1 MSEPQFV
8 MLGSKE
14 FSSLLTKVDNL
25 VSELQKQNQRNER
38 TESNASSEEKQPKLL
53 TPPQAAKILNKS
65 IATVYLWRRKGV
77 IKAYKAPGT
86 GSTFFDYDEL
96 LAVVKS

>member
-1 MSEPQFV
+1 MSKPQFV

-14 FSSLLTKVDNL
+14 FDSQLLKIDSLA
-25 VSELQKQNQRNER
+25 SEIQKLNQRLEQLIK
-38 TESNASSEEKQPKLL
+38 SSGSEYIPPKLL
-53 TPPQAAKILNKS
+53 TPPQAAKLLSKS
-65 IATVYLWRRKGV
+65 IATIYLWRKKGI
-77 IKAYKAPGT
+77 IKARKVS

>member
-1 MSEPQFV
+1 MSENQFV

-14 FSSLLTKVDNL
+14 FDSMLTTLGSL
-25 VSELQKQNQRNER
+25 VSELQKQNQRNEQLI
-38 TESNASSEEKQPKLL
+38 NSSGSEYIPPKLL
-53 TPPQAAKILNKS
+53 TPPQAAKLLGKS
-65 IATVYLWRRKGV
+65 IATIYLWRKKGI
-77 IKAYKAPGT
+77 IKAHKVA

>member
-14 FSSLLTKVDNL
+14 FNSLLTKVDNL

-38 TESNASSEEKQPKLL
+38 TENSSTSEERQPKLL
-53 TPPQAAKILNKS
+53 TPPQAAKLLNKS
-65 IATVYLWRRKGV
+65 IATIYLWRKKGI
-77 IKAYKAPGT
+77 IKAYKVAG

-96 LAVVKS
+96 IAVVKS

>member
-1 MSEPQFV
+1 MGEAQFV

-25 VSELQKQNQRNER
+25 VSELQKQNQRNEQQ
-38 TESNASSEEKQPKLL
+38 TNSSGSEERQPKLL
-53 TPPQAAKILNKS
+53 TPPQAAKLLNKS
-65 IATVYLWRRKGV
+65 IATIYLWRKKGI